1 MTQQAEHLENEELE
15 TEDEFEEDGP
25 PPREIVLAAAP
36 DEFES
41 VGANILGY
49 YEPTESGAIQFVI
62 TGVRLLDNT
71 QDKTK
76 SSALI
81 LAELHAPALLRVNA
95 PDKKD
100 QVLKTFEKGTG
111 FGIWAKA
118 GMRDLQN
125 LQGAIVWMA
134 IAGYQKMKEDGAK
147 KKKNA
152 MVLFSIKKS
161 KNGGPGGPLKLL
173 EDARKESREEPA
185 RENNPPWHLIVLGPD
200 YGRKEAAI
208 IMQRRLQQITN
219 N

>member
-1 MTQQAEHLENEELE
+1 MTQAAEELENEELDS
-15 TEDEFEEDGP
+15 DEFEEDGP
-25 PPREIVLAAAP
+25 PPREIVLMEAP
-36 DEFES
+36 EEFES

-71 QDKTK
+71 QDKSK

-81 LAELHAPALLRVNA
+81 LAELHAPAHLRVNS
-95 PDKKD
+95 PVKTE
-100 QVLKTFEKGTG
+100 QVLKEFPKGTG

-125 LQGAIVWMA
+125 LQGAIVWMS
-134 IAGYQKMKEDGAK
+134 IAGYQKMKDDG

-161 KNGGPGGPLKLL
+161 NKGGAGGPLKLL
-173 EDARKESREEPA
+173 EDARVESREEPA
-185 RENNPPWHLIVLGPD
+185 REKNPPWHLIVLGAD
-200 YGRKEAAI
+200 FGRKEAAI
-208 IMQRRLQQITN
+208 IMQRRLAQITN